1 MRIREPIRI
10 CWLQFGHTFSV
21 ALRSSLYSTDSQPGH
36 LTHTPSGTRL
46 LEAVSPPLLR
56 LIRGGRIL
64 SIQLIVLSR
73 IFPDYGRALCVTGA
87 QLRVRLVRSPAAP
100 RRLRWHVR
108 HSPART
114 GLVPAPT
121 APLLPWFR

>member
-56 LIRGGRIL
+56 LMRGGRIL

-73 IFPDYGRALCVTGA
+73 IFPDYDRALCMTGSAA
-87 QLRVRLVRSPAAP
+87 QST
-100 RRLRWHVR
+100 
-108 HSPART
+108 ART
-114 GLVPAPT
+114 LASHS
-121 APLLPWFR
+121 AAAAMARASL